1 MHFSV
6 DYKTD
11 EKVVYK
17 HTSEQNF
24 RQIFEL
30 TVIAIHFLN
39 LMRWTKMLFLYL
51 PSLYQ
56 LQLRIS
62 YIPSENQSGLNVY
75 FSLSMISGAI

>member
-39 LMRWTKMLFLYL
+39 LMR
-51 PSLYQ
+51 
-56 LQLRIS
+56 
-62 YIPSENQSGLNVY
+62 
-75 FSLSMISGAI
+75 

>member
-1 MHFSV
+1 
-6 DYKTD
+6 
-11 EKVVYK
+11 
-17 HTSEQNF
+17 
-24 RQIFEL
+24 
-30 TVIAIHFLN
+30 
-39 LMRWTKMLFLYL
+39 MRWTKMLFLYL